1 MDNQTGVSLNR
12 RLFKWSLEEIRHG
25 QLWPISIA
33 LTLIIACV
41 FALSA
46 LAERM
51 EQVLVKQGKDALT
64 ADLVYSSSNPIP
76 PLLLDTIYAQKEL
89 SESKLTRFSTMAFSE
104 EQMQLVTVKAVDSNY
119 PLRGELQLDDGKQT
133 SNKVRS
139 GQLWLDERV
148 LSLLEVAEGDTVT
161 LGDAD
166 FVISG
171 KIVQEPG
178 LSFNPFQQMPTVYI
192 HESDIEKTG
201 ALRVGSRV
209 RFNLFLLG
217 NEESLEAA
225 KNAVTLTP
233 SDRWRDQD
241 SGSRNNEM
249 FDRTTQYLS
258 LTVAIVIIMAATTL
272 VLTCQNYVAG
282 RRKTVAMLKSLGASK
297 GWLRR
302 WLFTQIVILFVLGAT
317 FGVFSGYL
325 LEIFLRIPLTDL
337 LPSPLPSYGFTPV
350 LVAFI
355 TCILIGVPA
364 LGIPLLGLINT
375 SAVNVMQMSKEETK
389 WHRYLLVL
397 VPIIP
402 MIVAYQNNTLVW
414 MVLGGIVLLFVL
426 LGVISIA
433 IVKVIN
439 KLPISA
445 SMKLA
450 VSRINRSSIASAL
463 QFGALGLSLMLLAV
477 IWLVRTD
484 LLQDWQQTIPEN
496 APNVFA
502 INIAPYEV
510 DEYLAT
516 IDGQS
521 IERSQAFPIIRG
533 RISGINGTEAK
544 DDDSVNKEAESLSRE
559 LNFTWVE
566 QLSDPNS
573 IIEGT
578 WTTKTGVSVESEVAS
593 DLNLKI
599 GDELS
604 FTINSQTVNA
614 TINSIRN
621 VEWREMKPNF
631 YFIFTPD
638 VLTSLPATW
647 MVSFRVDE
655 QESSILKS
663 LSRAFPTVSLLDIRA
678 MGNKIRGLLTQ
689 LIWSVTVLAS
699 LGVVAGLLLIFTLLR
714 LSLSQRQDEI
724 RLYRTLGASK
734 KRVTSTLWSEY
745 GLMAVT
751 AGLVASFGAEV
762 SVASIMRFGFDLD
775 GQLHPTLW
783 LALPLIS
790 FMVLAI
796 VINSLIK
803 KLLQPIKGSE

>member
-1 MDNQTGVSLNR
+1 MVNQVNFSLNR

-51 EQVLVKQGKDALT
+51 EQVIVKQGKDALT

-76 PLLLDTIYAQKEL
+76 PILFDTIHAQPSVSK
-89 SESKLTRFSTMAFSE
+89 SELTRFSTMAFSD
-104 EQMQLVTVKAVDSNY
+104 EQMQLVTVKAVDSHY
-119 PLRGELQLDDGKQT
+119 PLRGDLQLDNGKT
-133 SNKVRS
+133 TLSNVES

-148 LSLLEVAEGDTVT
+148 FSLLEVTVGDTVT

-171 KIVQEPG
+171 KILQEPG

-192 HESDIEKTG
+192 HDSDIERTG
-201 ALRVGSRV
+201 ALRLGSRV
-209 RFNLFLLG
+209 RF
-217 NEESLEAA
+217 SLYLVGLDEYLEKIKAS
-225 KNAVTLTP
+225 VTLTP
-233 SDRWRDQD
+233 SDRWRDQN
-241 SGSRNNEM
+241 SSSRNNEM
-249 FDRTTQYLS
+249 FNRTTQYLS

-272 VLTCQNYVAG
+272 VLTCQNYVSG

-297 GWLRR
+297 VWLMR
-302 WLFTQIVILFVLGAT
+302 WLFIQIVILFAIGAI
-317 FGVFSGYL
+317 FGVLSGYL

-337 LPSPLPSYGFTPV
+337 LPSPLPSYGLTPV
-350 LVAFI
+350 YISLI

-375 SAVNVMQMSKEETK
+375 SAVNVMQVSIHKTS
-389 WHRYLLVL
+389 WRTFSLVL
-397 VPIIP
+397 IPFIP
-402 MIVAYQNNTLVW
+402 MIIAYQSNTLVW
-414 MVLGGIVLLFVL
+414 VVLGGIVLLFLL
-426 LGVISIA
+426 LGVMSIF
-433 IVKVIN
+433 IVKLVN

-450 VSRINRSSIASAL
+450 VSRINRSSFASAL

-496 APNVFA
+496 APNVFS
-502 INIAPYEV
+502 INIAPYEIENYLETL
-510 DEYLAT
+510 DE
-516 IDGQS
+516 QQ
-521 IERSQAFPIIRG
+521 IERSIAYPIIRG
-533 RISGINGTEAK
+533 RVAGINGVEAK
-544 DDDSVNKEAESLSRE
+544 NYQKVKKEAESLSRE
-559 LNFTWVE
+559 LNFTWVDT
-566 QLSDPNS
+566 LADTSS
-573 IIEGT
+573 IIDGS
-578 WTTKTGVSVESEVAS
+578 WTLASGVSVESEVAA

-604 FTINSQTVNA
+604 FTINSQTVSA
-614 TINSIRN
+614 TVNSIRN

-638 VLTSLPATW
+638 VLETLPATW
-647 MVSFRVDE
+647 MVSFRIE
-655 QESSILKS
+655 ESQSSILKS
-663 LSRAFPTVSLLDIRA
+663 LSREFPTVSLLDIRV
-678 MGNKIRGLLTQ
+678 MGNKIRELLTQ
-689 LIWSVTVLAS
+689 LVWSVTVLAS
-699 LGVVAGLLLIFTLLR
+699 LGVVAGLMLIFTLLR

-734 KRVTSTLWSEY
+734 KRVTNTLWSEY
-745 GLMAVT
+745 GLMAIT
-751 AGLVASFGAEV
+751 AGLVASLGAEA
-762 SVASIMRFGFDLD
+762 SVASIMHYGFELN

-783 LALPLIS
+783 IALPIIS
-790 FMVLAI
+790 FAVLAI

-803 KLLQPIKGSE
+803 KLLRPIKGSE